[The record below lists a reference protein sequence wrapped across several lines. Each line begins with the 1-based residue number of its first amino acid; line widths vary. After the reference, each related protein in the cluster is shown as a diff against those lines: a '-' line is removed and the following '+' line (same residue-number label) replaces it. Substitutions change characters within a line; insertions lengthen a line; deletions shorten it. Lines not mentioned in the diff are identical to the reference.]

1 MKIEH
6 QSARYLY
13 LRAVPSLHLAVSEF
27 ATRTKLLLQCAILCP
42 SIIWDMATP
51 MCFKSVLMYTFT
63 THELCVN
70 VYVLNKDCI
79 NLILYHIYGK

>member
-13 LRAVPSLHLAVSEF
+13 LRVVPSLHLAVSEF

-42 SIIWDMATP
+42 SITWDMATP
-51 MCFKSVLMYTFT
+51 MCLKSVLMYTFT
-63 THELCVN
+63 TLTSS
-70 VYVLNKDCI
+70 VLMYML
-79 NLILYHIYGK
+79 LIKIALI